1 MKEPRPG
8 ANWPRSKDE
17 DFPQAVTLDGELPG
31 WFKL

>member
-1 MKEPRPG
+1 MKEPAPG

-17 DFPQAVTLDGELPG
+17 DFPHAVTLDGELPA